1 MKTLFAYGTLMCAAI
16 MTEVSG
22 LAPAQV
28 AGRLRGY
35 SRRAVRGEWYPG
47 LVPAQGG
54 LVEGVVYLGI
64 PGPVWKRLDRFE
76 GAGYKH
82 RVLQLEIAGRR
93 CSVFTYV
100 ARPQHCEPRLKPFR
114 WYRELVYLG
123 ARYHGFPADYLQDLA
138 AVEAIEDR
146 DRDRLSRHQALLAM
160 LEADASR
167 P

>member
-1 MKTLFAYGTLMCAAI
+1 M
-16 MTEVSG
+16 
-22 LAPAQV
+22 
-28 AGRLRGY
+28 
-35 SRRAVRGEWYPG
+35 
-47 LVPAQGG
+47 
-54 LVEGVVYLGI
+54 
-64 PGPVWKRLDRFE
+64 
-76 GAGYKH
+76 
-82 RVLQLEIAGRR
+82 
-93 CSVFTYV
+93 FTYV